1 MSMITI
7 KKSEPERL
15 QVGEL
20 SHLDFRKPQGELGC
34 FLNYEPKI
42 LREPTEAQRRCLQED
57 GVVLPEGVTDV
68 DASTMICRVGA
79 WDVQPGPDPEA
90 VAMAERLG
98 TKYSAFIGAED
109 LLRLMVE
116 QADDQA
122 RAALYCYGVA
132 CAVRGGSF
140 GNMFDDPSLPLFISF
155 ADVVAADPSLRK
167 SLAERHPDD
176 YKKPKKSSKVC
187 KAAVAHLAGGGIV

>member
-7 KKSEPERL
+7 KKSEPEQL

-20 SHLDFRKPQGELGC
+20 SRLDFGKPLGELGC
-34 FLNYEPKI
+34 FLNFNPKI
-42 LREPTEAQRRCLQED
+42 LREPTDAQRRILQED
-57 GVVLPEGVTDV
+57 GVVLPAGVTDV
-68 DASTMICRVGA
+68 DASTMICRIGA

-90 VAMAERLG
+90 VAMADRLG

-109 LLRLMVE
+109 LLRRTIE
-116 QADDQA
+116 QADDQT

-140 GNMFDDPSLPLFISF
+140 GNMFDDPSLSLFISF
-155 ADVVAADPSLRK
+155 ADVVATDPSLRK
-167 SLAERHPDD
+167 SLADRQPDD
-176 YKKPKKSSKVC
+176 FKKPNKCTKIY
-187 KAAVAHLAGGGIV
+187 KAAVAHLAGGDA